1 MVACSML
8 RGQWSDTAL
17 TVLHR
22 CLADVLPGRHSSRIT
37 NYAEARVV
45 VYSGCQALVRG
56 HRRRP
61 ATARA

>member
-8 RGQWSDTAL
+8 SGQWSDTAL

-22 CLADVLPGRHSSRIT
+22 CLGDVLPGRHSSRIT

-45 VYSGCQALVRG
+45 V
-56 HRRRP
+56 
-61 ATARA
+61 